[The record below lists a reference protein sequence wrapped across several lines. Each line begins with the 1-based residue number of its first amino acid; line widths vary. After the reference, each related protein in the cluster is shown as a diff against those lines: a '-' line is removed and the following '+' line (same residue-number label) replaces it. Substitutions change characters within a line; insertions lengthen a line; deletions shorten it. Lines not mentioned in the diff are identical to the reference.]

1 MDTDGGGG
9 WGLQGKWTLTT
20 EGDVAGDRG
29 GSVGVCEAPRSGVL
43 PVRIPTVVVAP
54 VTV

>member
-1 MDTDGGGG
+1 MDTDEWRGR
-9 WGLQGKWTLTT
+9 GLQGKWTLTT
-20 EGDVAGDRG
+20 EGDVAGDRRR
-29 GSVGVCEAPRSGVL
+29 SVGVCEAPRSGVL